1 MFRYWS
7 DFDRTF
13 AALDELRRQL
23 DSTFY
28 FGPARRAQLGLT
40 GWPAIDVQDTGS
52 ALVVTAD
59 VPGLQAS
66 DLNIQLHDGTLTLEG
81 ERKVEAPEGYSV
93 HRRERPAARFARSL
107 TLPAKV
113 DPEKVSAAVADGVLR
128 VTLEKAAEARPR
140 QISIKTA

>member
-28 FGPARRAQLGLT
+28 TGPGRREQGY
-40 GWPAIDVQDTGS
+40 GWPAVNIEDNGA

-59 VPGLQAS
+59 VPGLKAS
-66 DLNIQLHDGTLTLEG
+66 DLKIELHDGTLTLEA
-81 ERKVEAPEGYSV
+81 ERNVEAPEGYSV
-93 HRRERPAARFARSL
+93 HRRERPSTRFTRSL
-107 TLPAKV
+107 ALPVKV
-113 DPEKVSAAVADGVLR
+113 NPERVSAAVANGVLT

-140 QISIKTA
+140 QITVKAS